1 MSDYKDFRES
11 YSKSELLEKNA
22 LANPFD
28 MFQRWMVDAINDNI
42 LEPNAMLLTT
52 VDSENVPH
60 ARTVLLKEVFE
71 NQFVFYTNYNS
82 NKAQQIDQNPNVTL
96 VFMWLKS
103 QRQVI
108 ITGSASRVSEEKSTA
123 YFQSRPRGSQ
133 IGAWTSPQSSII
145 QDRSI
150 LNDRR
155 EKIVSENEGKEVL
168 DKPPF
173 WGGYA
178 IQPRSIEFWQGRN
191 DRLHDRLKYNQN
203 ENDEKWTI
211 SRLAP

>member
-11 YSKSELLEKNA
+11 YTKSELLEKHA

-52 VDSENVPH
+52 VDTNNAPH
-60 ARTVLLKEVFE
+60 ARTVLLKEVFN
-71 NQFVFYTNYNS
+71 NQFVFYTNYTS
-82 NKAQQIDQNPNVTL
+82 NKAQQIEQNPHVSL

-108 ITGSASRVSEEKSTA
+108 INGLASRVSEEKSTA

-145 QDRSI
+145 ENRSI
-150 LNDRR
+150 LNERR
-155 EKIVSENEGKEVL
+155 DQIIADNEGKDIL

-178 IQPRSIEFWQGRN
+178 VKPSSIEFWQGRN
-191 DRLHDRLKYNQN
+191 DRLHDRLKYQQADDQ
-203 ENDEKWTI
+203 ENWTI
-211 SRLAP
+211 TRLAP